1 MSALSYFA
9 PRALPPGLAAKAR
22 SLTCLSLLCFALAD
36 VRDGLGP
43 FLGIFLQSHGWTPDS
58 IGYVMTIGG
67 LAGMAVTTPL
77 GALADATRR
86 KRLLLALASTGIV
99 AALAL
104 IFLCQHPL
112 LVGCAQIVQAVCAA
126 AMAPAISGLTLGLAG
141 QSHLPAQLGRNEAWN
156 HAGNGLSAMLGGAIG
171 YWYGVPGVFAV
182 MCCMLLLSLYALHG
196 IAPRDIDHAQAR
208 GLAPEADDAAPAR
221 RAALWHGPAALPVLC
236 VGLVMLFFH
245 LGNAHM
251 LPLLGQSA
259 VARFAI
265 NGAAYTAA
273 TVVIAQG
280 TMILVALQAARLA
293 RRRGYGIL
301 LWCALLALPLRGCI
315 AGFWH
320 SPWSIIPVQVLD
332 GVGAGILGVV
342 TPGLAARLL
351 NGTGHV
357 NLGLGIIMTLQGI
370 GASCSASYGGLVAHL
385 LGYGP
390 AFLALAAAPCV
401 ALGILLAA
409 VRRLPRLHHATME
422 THACIADY
430 DPYSDMLTVYC
441 PNQAVHGIRTVLA
454 DFLEMPESHVRVVK
468 ATMGGSFGAKQEWF
482 LEPVTALVAKKL
494 CRPVKLVYSRGE
506 AMTDTIVRGAM
517 RMSTRGYYT
526 PDGEMKKIYCDV
538 TLDAGAYI
546 GNAGD
551 YVRALAG
558 KPTRCYRIPY
568 MHYHGQVI
576 SSNSPVSGAF
586 RSWSAAEEALMM
598 ERQLDAAAEKLG
610 MDRLAIRLKN
620 VARSGEEDKKLHL
633 SLEDIR
639 IGDAITLGS
648 EKFGWDKLKAED
660 AAFNASQ
667 QRYRRGVGIGI
678 GGHGNTYFPRFND
691 YGEGSI
697 SLNADGSM
705 QANFTLHDHGCG
717 TVTAMRMIA
726 AEVLKVPEDKIYMTE
741 GDTAVTPIDYG
752 CFASRTT
759 YVVGRAVQDAA
770 NALRKKMLHAA
781 STLLDIPED
790 ELFLN
795 DSHICRAGQDE
806 PLLSFAELAKK
817 SMHTHAGNLTACAS
831 YSNVT
836 NPGVTGAHFAH
847 VEVDTWTGF
856 TKVLDY
862 LAVHDIGQAI
872 NPGLCEAQIQGAV
885 QMGCGAALREKMTMQ
900 KDGRCTESLS
910 KYHLF
915 LATDLPNIR
924 VELLQDGRSKEG
936 PFGAKSIGEVCYVP
950 VAPAVCGAVN
960 DALHANLSVLPYD
973 PDCILKYLAEVRE
986 NHDA

>member
-1 MSALSYFA
+1 M
-9 PRALPPGLAAKAR
+9 
-22 SLTCLSLLCFALAD
+22 
-36 VRDGLGP
+36 
-43 FLGIFLQSHGWTPDS
+43 
-58 IGYVMTIGG
+58 
-67 LAGMAVTTPL
+67 
-77 GALADATRR
+77 
-86 KRLLLALASTGIV
+86 
-99 AALAL
+99 
-104 IFLCQHPL
+104 
-112 LVGCAQIVQAVCAA
+112 
-126 AMAPAISGLTLGLAG
+126 
-141 QSHLPAQLGRNEAWN
+141 
-156 HAGNGLSAMLGGAIG
+156 
-171 YWYGVPGVFAV
+171 
-182 MCCMLLLSLYALHG
+182 
-196 IAPRDIDHAQAR
+196 
-208 GLAPEADDAAPAR
+208 
-221 RAALWHGPAALPVLC
+221 
-236 VGLVMLFFH
+236 
-245 LGNAHM
+245 
-251 LPLLGQSA
+251 
-259 VARFAI
+259 
-265 NGAAYTAA
+265 
-273 TVVIAQG
+273 
-280 TMILVALQAARLA
+280 
-293 RRRGYGIL
+293 
-301 LWCALLALPLRGCI
+301 
-315 AGFWH
+315 
-320 SPWSIIPVQVLD
+320 
-332 GVGAGILGVV
+332 
-342 TPGLAARLL
+342 
-351 NGTGHV
+351 
-357 NLGLGIIMTLQGI
+357 
-370 GASCSASYGGLVAHL
+370 
-385 LGYGP
+385 
-390 AFLALAAAPCV
+390 
-401 ALGILLAA
+401 
-409 VRRLPRLHHATME
+409 
-422 THACIADY
+422 
-430 DPYSDMLTVYC
+430 
-441 PNQAVHGIRTVLA
+441 
-454 DFLEMPESHVRVVK
+454 
-468 ATMGGSFGAKQEWF
+468 
-482 LEPVTALVAKKL
+482 
-494 CRPVKLVYSRGE
+494 
-506 AMTDTIVRGAM
+506 
-517 RMSTRGYYT
+517 
-526 PDGEMKKIYCDV
+526 

-770 NALRKKMLHAA
+770 SALRKKMLHAA

-817 SMHTHAGNLTACAS
+817 SMHTHAGNLTAYAS

-847 VEVDTWTGF
+847 RH
-856 TKVLDY
+856 LDGLY
-862 LAVHDIGQAI
+862 KGARLSRRARYRSGHQPRPVRGAD
-872 NPGLCEAQIQGAV
+872 PGRGAD
-885 QMGCGAALREKMTMQ
+885 GLRRGAARKDDHAEGRPLHGEFVQISSVPCKRPAEHPRGAFAGRTLEGGPVRREIHRR
-900 KDGRCTESLS
+900 G
-910 KYHLF
+910 
-915 LATDLPNIR
+915 
-924 VELLQDGRSKEG
+924 LLCAGRSGGVRRGERRAARE
-936 PFGAKSIGEVCYVP
+936 PLGA
-950 VAPAVCGAVN
+950 AV
-960 DALHANLSVLPYD
+960 
-973 PDCILKYLAEVRE
+973 
-986 NHDA
+986 

>member
-1 MSALSYFA
+1 MNYVGTAR
-9 PRALPPGLAAKAR
+9 PIHDAKGKA
-22 SLTCLSLLCFALAD
+22 TGYTKYAGDLSLPNMAYLCMLHSKI
-36 VRDGLGP
+36 P
-43 FLGIFLQSHGWTPDS
+43 H
-58 IGYVMTIGG
+58 GYVK
-67 LAGMAVTTPL
+67 AVH
-77 GALADATRR
+77 AE
-86 KRLLLALASTGIV
+86 K
-99 AALAL
+99 ALAL
-104 IFLCQHPL
+104 PGVYGVYHCLNTTDRKYNRYRSNFDQSYLPNEECAFNDYVRFVGDKIGAVAACDQETAERAAC
-112 LVGCAQIVQAVCAA
+112 LVEVEYEELPFSIGFDD
-126 AMAPAISGLTLGLAG
+126 TLAG
-141 QSHLPAQLGRNEAWN
+141 KNCLEGETPVRDEYSLEVGKKQESTE
-156 HAGNGLSAMLGGAIG
+156 GLIEVCS
-171 YWYGVPGVFAV
+171 
-182 MCCMLLLSLYALHG
+182 
-196 IAPRDIDHAQAR
+196 
-208 GLAPEADDAAPAR
+208 
-221 RAALWHGPAALPVLC
+221 
-236 VGLVMLFFH
+236 
-245 LGNAHM
+245 
-251 LPLLGQSA
+251 
-259 VARFAI
+259 
-265 NGAAYTAA
+265 
-273 TVVIAQG
+273 
-280 TMILVALQAARLA
+280 TME
-293 RRRGYGIL
+293 
-301 LWCALLALPLRGCI
+301 
-315 AGFWH
+315 
-320 SPWSIIPVQVLD
+320 
-332 GVGAGILGVV
+332 
-342 TPGLAARLL
+342 
-351 NGTGHV
+351 
-357 NLGLGIIMTLQGI
+357 
-370 GASCSASYGGLVAHL
+370 
-385 LGYGP
+385 
-390 AFLALAAAPCV
+390 
-401 ALGILLAA
+401 
-409 VRRLPRLHHATME
+409 LPRLHHATME

-517 RMSTRGYYT
+517 RMSARGYYT
-526 PDGEMKKIYCDV
+526 PDGEMKEIYCDV

-781 STLLDIPED
+781 SELLDVPED

-817 SMHTHAGNLTACAS
+817 SMHTHAGNLTAYAS

-915 LATDLPNIR
+915 LANDLPNIR
-924 VELLQDGRSKEG
+924 VELLQDGRSKGG

-986 NHDA
+986 KHDA

>member
-1 MSALSYFA
+1 MNYVGTARPIHDAKGKATGYSKYAGDISLSNMAY
-9 PRALPPGLAAKAR
+9 
-22 SLTCLSLLCFALAD
+22 LCMLHSKI
-36 VRDGLGP
+36 P
-43 FLGIFLQSHGWTPDS
+43 H
-58 IGYVMTIGG
+58 GYVK
-67 LAGMAVTTPL
+67 AVH
-77 GALADATRR
+77 AE
-86 KRLLLALASTGIV
+86 K
-99 AALAL
+99 ALAL
-104 IFLCQHPL
+104 PG
-112 LVGCAQIVQAVCAA
+112 V
-126 AMAPAISGLTLGLAG
+126 
-141 QSHLPAQLGRNEAWN
+141 
-156 HAGNGLSAMLGGAIG
+156 
-171 YWYGVPGVFAV
+171 YGVYHCLNTSERKYNRYRSSF
-182 MCCMLLLSLYALHG
+182 
-196 IAPRDIDHAQAR
+196 DQAY
-208 GLAPEADDAAPAR
+208 LANEE
-221 RAALWHGPAALPVLC
+221 RAFNQYVRF
-236 VGLVMLFFH
+236 VGDKI
-245 LGNAHM
+245 G
-251 LPLLGQSA
+251 A
-259 VARFAI
+259 VAACDQE
-265 NGAAYTAA
+265 TAEK
-273 TVVIAQG
+273 
-280 TMILVALQAARLA
+280 AARLVEVEYEELSFSI
-293 RRRGYGIL
+293 GFDDT
-301 LWCALLALPLRGCI
+301 LAGKNC
-315 AGFWH
+315 
-320 SPWSIIPVQVLD
+320 LD
-332 GVGAGILGVV
+332 GETPVRDEYELDVGEKQGSAE
-342 TPGLAARLL
+342 GLIE
-351 NGTGHV
+351 V
-357 NLGLGIIMTLQGI
+357 
-370 GASCSASYGGLVAHL
+370 CSTME
-385 LGYGP
+385 
-390 AFLALAAAPCV
+390 
-401 ALGILLAA
+401 
-409 VRRLPRLHHATME
+409 LPRLHHATME

-517 RMSTRGYYT
+517 RMSARGYYT
-526 PDGEMKKIYCDV
+526 PDGEMKEIYCDV

-770 NALRKKMLHAA
+770 SALRKKMLHAGIYA
-781 STLLDIPED
+781 SGYSRRRAVLKRQPHLPCGAGRAAPFVCRACQKEHAHPRRQPDGLR
-790 ELFLN
+790 ELFE
-795 DSHICRAGQDE
+795 RDE
-806 PLLSFAELAKK
+806 PRRDGRALRPCRGRHLDGLYKGARLSRRARYRSGHQPRPVRGAD
-817 SMHTHAGNLTACAS
+817 
-831 YSNVT
+831 
-836 NPGVTGAHFAH
+836 PGRGA
-847 VEVDTWTGF
+847 D
-856 TKVLDY
+856 
-862 LAVHDIGQAI
+862 
-872 NPGLCEAQIQGAV
+872 GLRR
-885 QMGCGAALREKMTMQ
+885 GAARKDDHAEGRPLHGEFVQISSVPCKRPAEHPRGAFAGRTLEGGPVRREIHRR
-900 KDGRCTESLS
+900 G
-910 KYHLF
+910 
-915 LATDLPNIR
+915 
-924 VELLQDGRSKEG
+924 LLCAGRSGGVRRGERRAARE
-936 PFGAKSIGEVCYVP
+936 PLGA
-950 VAPAVCGAVN
+950 AV
-960 DALHANLSVLPYD
+960 
-973 PDCILKYLAEVRE
+973 
-986 NHDA
+986 